1 MGTVYRLEHVGIGAR
16 REKYEETVRF
26 YESVFGWRRLREQ
39 PGILTFV
46 GDDAGGRFEIFATD
60 KAPLRAPHHV
70 AFAVNL
76 ADFDRVTE
84 ALRTAGATLDE
95 PFINDF
101 GDHIRYFTDPAG
113 NRAQIVGRIA
123 PLA

>member
-1 MGTVYRLEHVGIGAR
+1 MGTVYRLEHVGIGAQR
-16 REKYEETVRF
+16 DRYEKTVRF

-70 AFAVNL
+70 AFAVSL
-76 ADFDRVTE
+76 DDFDRVSE
-84 ALRTAGATLDE
+84 ALRSAGATLDE

-101 GDHIRYFTDPAG
+101 GDRILSFTDPAD
-113 NRAQIVGRIA
+113 NSAQIVGRIV

>member
-1 MGTVYRLEHVGIGAR
+1 MGTVYRLEHVGIGAQR
-16 REKYEETVRF
+16 DKYEETVRF
-26 YESVFGWRRLREQ
+26 YETVFGWRRMREQ

-46 GDDAGGRFEIFATD
+46 GDDAGGRFEIFATE

-70 AFAVNL
+70 AFAVPL
-76 ADFDRVTE
+76 DDFQRVTE
-84 ALRTAGATLDE
+84 ALTAAGATLDE

-101 GDHIRYFTDPAG
+101 GDHIQYFTDPAE

-123 PLA
+123 PLE

>member
-1 MGTVYRLEHVGIGAR
+1 MGTVYRLEHVGIGAQR
-16 REKYEETVRF
+16 DRYEETVRF

-70 AFAVNL
+70 AFAVSL
-76 ADFDRVTE
+76 DDFDRVSE
-84 ALRTAGATLDE
+84 ALRSAGATLDE

-101 GDHIRYFTDPAG
+101 GDRILSFTDPAD
-113 NRAQIVGRIA
+113 NSAQIVGRIV